1 MTSAA
6 TTQVTRP
13 SNEPNRSTA
22 MLLLSEDLARAQL
35 RERHLRAQ
43 SERRAYALV
52 AARRWERR
60 AARARQRAHR
70 ALAML

>member
-1 MTSAA
+1 MTSDA
-6 TTQVTRP
+6 TTEVTQS
-13 SNEPNRSTA
+13 SNESNRSTA

>member
-1 MTSAA
+1 MTG
-6 TTQVTRP
+6 TTTRVTHS
-13 SNEPNRSTA
+13 SNDPNRSTA

-35 RERHLRAQ
+35 RERHQQAQ
-43 SERRAYALV
+43 SDRRVYALV

>member
-1 MTSAA
+1 
-6 TTQVTRP
+6 
-13 SNEPNRSTA
+13 